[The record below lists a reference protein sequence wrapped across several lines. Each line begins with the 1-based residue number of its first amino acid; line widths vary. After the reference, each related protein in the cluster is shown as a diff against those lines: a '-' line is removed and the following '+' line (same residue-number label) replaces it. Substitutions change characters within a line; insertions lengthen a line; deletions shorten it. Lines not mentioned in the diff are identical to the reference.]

1 MADLTWTPLTYL
13 NGGKDAPLR
22 TKARLRSRLSRYRER
37 DDAHARVLNAFFF
50 FFFGRL
56 VLRAA
61 PATARFR
68 INFPQNVT
76 LLGPKS

>member
-13 NGGKDAPLR
+13 NGGKDAR
-22 TKARLRSRLSRYRER
+22 KR
-37 DDAHARVLNAFFF
+37 DYARVYLDIARETMLMPGSLCF